1 MTKEEYIRVMKEE
14 GFSQDEI
21 EEAIELEETFK

>member
-1 MTKEEYIRVMKEE
+1 MTREDYIQSLEDE

-21 EEAIELEETFK
+21 TEALELEETFK